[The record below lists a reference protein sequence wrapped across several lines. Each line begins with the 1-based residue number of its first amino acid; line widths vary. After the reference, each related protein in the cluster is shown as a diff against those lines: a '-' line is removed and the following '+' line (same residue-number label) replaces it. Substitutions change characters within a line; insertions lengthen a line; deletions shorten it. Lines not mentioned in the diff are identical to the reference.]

1 MTVLRNIILKTL
13 RDRRRSLL
21 FWGLGLVALA
31 VIMVSFFPVIRDAPF
46 ISDYLES
53 FPEEF
58 LALFAGEVTD
68 YTSPE
73 GYLNGE
79 LFFLM
84 YPLLMLIFSIGFGS
98 GAIAGEE
105 ERGTL
110 DLLLSNPLKRW
121 HLVLDKF
128 IAMLICTLLLTF
140 VFWAALAAGGA
151 IIDMGLNLA
160 RLAAV
165 CFSGFL
171 LAITFGSIA
180 LAVGCARGKHGLSIG
195 VGGAL
200 GVYAYMLNA
209 LAPLIA
215 WLKPFQ
221 VASPFYYYIDANP
234 LKNGLDPV
242 HAAILIGLTVIFL
255 GIAIITFERRDLA
268 V

>member
-21 FWGLGLVALA
+21 FWGIGFILLA
-31 VIMVSFFPVIRDAPF
+31 IILISFFPVIRDSPS
-46 ISDYLES
+46 IGEYLES

-68 YTSPE
+68 YTTPE

-79 LFFLM
+79 VFFLM
-84 YPLLMLIFSIGFGS
+84 YPLLLLVFAIGFGS
-98 GAIAGEE
+98 DAIAGEE

-110 DLLLSNPLKRW
+110 DLLLSNPLNRW

-128 IAMLICTLLLTF
+128 IAMVVCTLLLAI

-151 IIDMGLNLA
+151 VIDMGLNLA

-171 LAITFGSIA
+171 LALTFGSIA
-180 LAVGCARGKHGLSIG
+180 LVVGCARGKRGISLG

-200 GVYAYMLNA
+200 AVYAYFLNA
-209 LAPLIA
+209 LAPLIE
-215 WLKPFQ
+215 WLEPFQ
-221 VASPFYYYIDANP
+221 VVSPFYFYIHAKP
-234 LKNGLDPV
+234 LSNGLDPV
-242 HAAILIGLTVIFL
+242 HAAVLIGLTGIFL
-255 GIAIITFERRDLA
+255 VIAVITFERRDLA

>member
-1 MTVLRNIILKTL
+1 VLRNIILKTL

-21 FWGLGLVALA
+21 FWAIGLILLAL
-31 VIMVSFFPVIRDAPF
+31 ILISFFPVIRDSPF
-46 ISDYLES
+46 IGDYLES

-79 LFFLM
+79 MFFLM
-84 YPLLMLIFSIGFGS
+84 YPLLMLIFAIGFGS

-105 ERGTL
+105 EKGTL
-110 DLLLSNPLKRW
+110 DLLLSNPLNRW

-128 IAMLICTLLLTF
+128 IAMLICTLLLSI

-151 IIDMGLNLA
+151 VIDMGLNLA

-171 LAITFGSIA
+171 LAMTFGTIA
-180 LAVGCARGKHGLSIG
+180 LAIGCARGKHGLSIG

-200 GVYAYMLNA
+200 GVYAYFLNA
-209 LAPLIA
+209 LAPLIE
-215 WLKPFQ
+215 WLEPFQ
-221 VASPFYYYIDANP
+221 VASPFYYYIEANP
-234 LKNGLDPV
+234 LSNGLDPF
-242 HAAILIGLTVIFL
+242 HAAVLIGLTLIFL
-255 GIAIITFERRDLA
+255 GIAIITFGRRDLA

>member
-1 MTVLRNIILKTL
+1 MLRNVVLKTL
-13 RDRRRSLL
+13 HDRGRSLL
-21 FWGLGLVALA
+21 FWGIGFILLA
-31 VIMVSFFPVIRDAPF
+31 AILIAFFPVIRDSPF
-46 ISDYLES
+46 ISEYLES

-73 GYLNGE
+73 GFLNGE

-84 YPLLMLIFSIGFGS
+84 YPLLLLVFAIGFGS
-98 GAIAGEE
+98 SAIAGEE

-110 DLLLSNPLKRW
+110 DLLLSNPLNRW
-121 HLVLDKF
+121 RLVLEKF
-128 IAMLICTLLLTF
+128 IAMLLCTLLL
-140 VFWAALAAGGA
+140 VIIFWATLAIGGA
-151 IIDMGLNLA
+151 IIDMGLNLL

-171 LAITFGSIA
+171 LAISFGTIA
-180 LAVGCARGKHGLSIG
+180 LAMGCARGKSGLSLG
-195 VGGAL
+195 VSGAL

-209 LAPLIA
+209 LAPLID
-215 WLKPFQ
+215 WLEPFQ

-234 LKNGLDPV
+234 LTNGLNSA
-242 HAAILIGLTVIFL
+242 HAGVLIGLTIVFL
-255 GIAIITFERRDLA
+255 VIAIFTFERRDLS

>member
-1 MTVLRNIILKTL
+1 MFRNIILKTL
-13 RDRRRSLL
+13 NDRRRSLL
-21 FWGLGLVALA
+21 FWCIGLILLGVILLA
-31 VIMVSFFPVIRDAPF
+31 FFPVIRDAPF
-46 ISDYLES
+46 ISEYLES

-84 YPLLMLIFSIGFGS
+84 YPLLMLVFAVGFGS

-105 ERGTL
+105 EKGTL
-110 DLLLSNPLKRW
+110 DLLLSNPLQRW
-121 HLVLDKF
+121 RVVLEKYV
-128 IAMLICTLLLTF
+128 AMIICTLILII
-140 VFWAALAAGGA
+140 VFWATMAIGGA
-151 IIDMGLNLA
+151 IIDMGLNLL

-171 LAITFGSIA
+171 LAMAFGSVS
-180 LAVGCARGKHGLSIG
+180 LAIGCARGKTGIAMG

-209 LAPLIA
+209 LAPLIE
-215 WLKPFQ
+215 WLEPFQ

-234 LKNGLDPV
+234 LSNGLDPL
-242 HAAILIGLTVIFL
+242 HAGVLIGISVIFL
-255 GIAIITFERRDLA
+255 IVAIVTFERRDLS

>member
-1 MTVLRNIILKTL
+1 MLRNIVLKTL

-21 FWGLGLVALA
+21 FWSIGFIALG
-31 VIMVSFFPVIRDAPF
+31 VILISFFPVIRDVPF
-46 ISDYLES
+46 ISEYLEA

-79 LFFLM
+79 VFFLM
-84 YPLLMLIFSIGFGS
+84 YPLLLLVFAIGFGS

-110 DLLLSNPLKRW
+110 DLLLANPLQRW
-121 HLVLDKF
+121 RLVLEKF
-128 IAMLICTLLLTF
+128 IAMLICTLLLAFT
-140 VFWAALAAGGA
+140 FWATLAIGGA
-151 IIDMGLNLA
+151 AIDMGLNLV
-160 RLAAV
+160 RLAAI

-171 LAITFGSIA
+171 LATAFGSVA
-180 LAVGCARGKHGLSIG
+180 LAMGCARGKSGISLG

-200 GVYAYMLNA
+200 AVYGYMLNA
-209 LAPLIA
+209 LAPLIE
-215 WLKPFQ
+215 WLEPFQ
-221 VASPFYYYIDANP
+221 ILSPFYFYIDANP
-234 LKNGLDPV
+234 LTNGLNAV
-242 HAAILIGLTVIFL
+242 HAAILIGLTAIFL
-255 GIAIITFERRDLA
+255 VIALISFERRDLA